1 MAMRNPGEIADAG
14 EKIYKEKYKEDFE
27 ERFRGKFVAIDV
39 LNEEAYVE
47 EYAEKAL
54 EKAREE
60 APYGVFHLIRIGADS
75 ASRVSYLVNAT
86 PTDWSWALQRAG

>member
-1 MAMRNPGEIADAG
+1 MTMRNPGEIADAG
-14 EKIYKEKYKEDFE
+14 EKIYREKYKQDLE
-27 ERFRGKFVAIDV
+27 EQYRGRFVAIDV

-54 EKAREE
+54 QKARDA

-75 ASRVSYLVNAT
+75 AARASSLANAT
-86 PTDWSWALQRAG
+86 TADWSWALRRAG